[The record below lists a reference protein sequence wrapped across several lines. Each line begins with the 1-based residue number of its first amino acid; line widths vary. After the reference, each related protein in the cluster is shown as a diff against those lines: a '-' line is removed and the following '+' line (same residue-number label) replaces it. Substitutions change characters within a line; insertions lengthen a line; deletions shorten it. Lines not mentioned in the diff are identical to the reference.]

1 MRLHPH
7 AKETAMMTLR
17 DFSQQTVGGRI
28 RWTVGIG
35 IFLLMTVNVTLAA
48 GNEEIQKGR
57 AIYQESC
64 QHCHGFAGK
73 GDGDMASYLTPPPS
87 NLASEATQAKSD
99 KELKDVIM
107 KGREGTAM
115 AGLEG
120 ALEES
125 QLIDLLAYLRSLK
138 P

>member
-1 MRLHPH
+1 M
-7 AKETAMMTLR
+7 
-17 DFSQQTVGGRI
+17 
-28 RWTVGIG
+28 
-35 IFLLMTVNVTLAA
+35 
-48 GNEEIQKGR
+48 
-57 AIYQESC
+57 
-64 QHCHGFAGK
+64 GK
-73 GDGDMASYLTPPPS
+73 WLPTSLPPPS

-125 QLIDLLAYLRSLK
+125 QLSDLLAYLRSLK